1 MTSTWSRRNLLRFA
15 GGASAAAAGAV
26 ILSSCSDDSS
36 TSSGA
41 NGSSGPG
48 STTVTTQLDWIKNV
62 EFAGMWVADDLGYY
76 GEESVAPEWLAGGP
90 NVTNSVQ
97 VVEGG
102 AAQIGIST
110 NFTAFVDAVKAGSD
124 VVLIGTVF
132 QESPLAILSLPD
144 NPIRSA
150 SDMAGKRIGSPQGQ
164 QRELDAIFR
173 LNDLEP
179 DYTFVPIGFDVQAL
193 VEGDADGMTAFATNQ
208 GLILEE
214 QGVDYVSVSWKDL
227 GLDVYSLLLY
237 VDRGFLDENRD
248 AVVGWMRSTV
258 RGWEKNEE
266 DPEFAARLAVEK
278 YGSDLDLSLSQQ
290 IRENENQIP
299 LTQSALTEE
308 KGLLWVSPEDI
319 EDRMYPILE
328 AAEMTD
334 LPPVESYVDTS
345 VLEDAYG
352 GATRLTP

>member
-1 MTSTWSRRNLLRFA
+1 MTPTWSRRNLLRFA

-36 TSSGA
+36 TSSGST
-41 NGSSGPG
+41 GSSGTG
-48 STTVTTQLDWIKNV
+48 SASVTTQLDWIKNV

-173 LNDLEP
+173 LNNLEP

-214 QGVDYVSVSWKDL
+214 QGVDYESVSWKDL

-248 AVVGWMRSTV
+248 AVVGWMRATV

-266 DPEFAARLAVEK
+266 DPEVAATLAVEK
-278 YGSDLDLSLSQQ
+278 YGRDLDLSLPQQ

-299 LTQSALTEE
+299 LTQSALTKE